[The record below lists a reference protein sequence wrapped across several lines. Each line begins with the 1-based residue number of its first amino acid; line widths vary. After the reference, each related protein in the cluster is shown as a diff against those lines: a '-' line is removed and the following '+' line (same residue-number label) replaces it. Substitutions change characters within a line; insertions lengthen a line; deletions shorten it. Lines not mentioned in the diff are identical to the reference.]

1 LSDAVVTEGGKNIMD
16 IGTQKKQDRMAKDI
30 ALLNKIGSSFT
41 VTPTEVLIAEKII
54 NRATEN
60 GWIPRK
66 MEYSHSILE
75 IADEI
80 DAYRDW
86 HIEREVV

>member
-1 LSDAVVTEGGKNIMD
+1 MKRIE
-16 IGTQKKQDRMAKDI
+16 KDI

-60 GWIPRK
+60 GWIPGG
-66 MEYSHSILE
+66 MEYTHTILE
-75 IADEI
+75 IADAI

-86 HIEREVV
+86 HVEREVA